1 MWSVAAARRL
11 AAEQLASLGD
21 RWAHVQ
27 AVGGLAEDL
36 LKAGLVSER
45 VAVAAWLHDVGYAH
59 LWTPIRQPNQRHEEE
74 HQVTTDK
81 DHDDEDRLL
90 TMAEVATWL
99 GTTERF
105 HDGWSLNGASGS
117 SRSADMSGSPLPLC
131 ASSSTTPTVPEAG

>member
-1 MWSVAAARRL
+1 M
-11 AAEQLASLGD
+11 
-21 RWAHVQ
+21 Q

-105 HDGWSLNGASGS
+105 PRRLVAERRIRFVKVGRHVRFPATAVRKFIDDAH
-117 SRSADMSGSPLPLC
+117 RA
-131 ASSSTTPTVPEAG
+131 